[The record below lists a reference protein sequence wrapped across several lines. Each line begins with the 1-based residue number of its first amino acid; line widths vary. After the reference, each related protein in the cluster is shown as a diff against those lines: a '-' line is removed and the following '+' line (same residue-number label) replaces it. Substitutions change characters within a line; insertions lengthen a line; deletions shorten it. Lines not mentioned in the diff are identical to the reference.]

1 MAFTAL
7 DAQIPKGFTIGK
19 PIPYG
24 HSHND
29 YIQMKPLWE
38 ALSYGFTSIE
48 IDVYTAGDGTL
59 HVSHIPFALLQ
70 KPTLEKLY
78 LQPLKDW
85 IDNNGGRVFPDTDIA
100 LTLMIDLKGNGS
112 LTYPI
117 LKKTLEPY
125 RAYITTYKQGRLA
138 RKGALRLML
147 SGNRPIHL
155 LAADEEQLFC
165 IDGSLGGN
173 YTESRVHVGRESAP
187 FGAFFNKKPGGK
199 LSEKET
205 AKMKELA
212 AKTTAKGHEIRF
224 WAAGNNIRRWQALKD
239 AGVTTINAD
248 KLKQF
253 HHWISQP

>member
-7 DAQIPKGFTIGK
+7 NAQIPKGFTIGK

-29 YIQMKPLWE
+29 YIQIKPLWE

-48 IDVYTAGDGTL
+48 IDVYTAADGTL

-78 LQPLKDW
+78 LQPLKEW
-85 IDNNGGRVFPDTDIA
+85 IDKNGGRVFRDTDIA

-117 LKKTLEPY
+117 LKNTLQPY
-125 RAYITTYKQGRLA
+125 REYITIYHQGKLA
-138 RKGALRLML
+138 KKGALRLML
-147 SGNRPIHL
+147 SGNRPTEL
-155 LAADEEQLFC
+155 LAADEEQFFC
-165 IDGSLGGN
+165 IDGPLGGN
-173 YTESRVHVGRESAP
+173 YSESKVNVGRESAP
-187 FGAFFNKKPGGK
+187 FGAFFNKRPNGK
-199 LSEKET
+199 LSEKEINQL
-205 AKMKELA
+205 KELVS
-212 AKTTAKGHEIRF
+212 KTTTQGREIRF
-224 WAAGNNIRRWQALKD
+224 WAAGNNTNRWQGLKD

-253 HHWISQP
+253 HHWVNRP

>member
-1 MAFTAL
+1 MAFAVL
-7 DAQIPKGFTIGK
+7 NAQIPKGFSVGK

-38 ALSYGFTSIE
+38 ALSYGFSSIE

-78 LQPLKDW
+78 LQPLKEW
-85 IDNNGGRVFPDTDIA
+85 IDKNGGRVFPDTDVT

-117 LKKTLEPY
+117 LKNTLAPY
-125 RAYITTYKQGRLA
+125 REYITIYQQGKLVQ
-138 RKGALRLML
+138 KGPLRLML
-147 SGNRPIHL
+147 SGNRPMNL
-155 LAADEEQLFC
+155 LSADEEQFFC
-165 IDGSLGGN
+165 IDGSLGAE
-173 YTESRVHVGRESAP
+173 YSESKVNVGRESAP
-187 FGAFFNKKPGGK
+187 FGAYFNKKTSGK
-199 LSEKET
+199 LSEKEIT
-205 AKMKELA
+205 KLKDLVK
-212 AKTTAKGHEIRF
+212 KTTPKGHEIRF
-224 WAAGNNIRRWQALKD
+224 WAAGNNIKRWQALKD

-253 HHWISQP
+253 NQWIRQQ